1 MSTTAAA
8 RSQSPGSGDWK
19 ETIGRVGLVGKGALY
34 TVVGVLAVQLAA
46 GDASRDTTKNGAIEW
61 IAAQPFGKFLLVGLT
76 VCLFALAAWRL
87 LDAAV
92 GDPVEGREASDR
104 AKFAVKGLLY
114 LSLAVGALTT
124 TIANWSGGGSSS
136 AGSTSGGRQ
145 QTTATVLGWPAG
157 RWIVAAAGLAVI
169 AYALYV
175 FKLHAV
181 DERFLQRVSV
191 SADSVVAKLGRLG
204 YAARSVVFLV
214 VGYFLFQAGLT
225 YQAGTTKGLSGA
237 LQEISGKGWGQ
248 WLLWAVALGLFSYGL
263 FTLAEARYR
272 RAA

>member
-1 MSTTAAA
+1 MSTTTAA
-8 RSQSPGSGDWK
+8 RSQSTGSGDWK
-19 ETIGRVGLVGKGALY
+19 ETIGRLGLVGKGALY

-46 GDASRDTTKNGAIEW
+46 GNASRDTTKSGAIEW

-76 VCLFALAAWRL
+76 ACLFALAAWRL

-92 GDPVEGREASDR
+92 GDPVEGSEASDR

-114 LSLAVGALTT
+114 LSLAVGALST
-124 TIANWSGGGSSS
+124 TIANWSGGGSS
-136 AGSTSGGRQ
+136 AGGSTSGRQ
-145 QTTATVLGWPAG
+145 QATATVLGWPAG

-175 FKLHAV
+175 FKLHAI
-181 DERFLQRVSV
+181 DERFLQRLTV
-191 SADSVVAKLGRLG
+191 SADSAVAKLGRLG

-214 VGYFLFQAGLT
+214 IGYFLFQAGLT

-263 FTLAEARYR
+263 FTLAESRCR